1 MGYQYSGDFSG
12 NMTLYRGD
20 FSRIEKFDVAKTNA
34 WCFVGP
40 GIYLTNQRPIAQTY
54 RLKGS
59 GDEVVTLFSGEAKDR
74 NDAKEKAFENY
85 LWEACR
91 KDSSLQQN
99 LLYRRLKEDA
109 KYRKTQG
116 DLHRQGYEDLIEAG
130 LIEID
135 YVEHR
140 RLIYGV
146 SVKDTRRAGQGSTVR
161 DWKHSMPTL
170 KVTWYKNR
178 SAGFLSTFVFP
189 RGLIANNVV
198 HTHAPIRDRSFWELM
213 WDHKVGIGAHGET
226 KESYLDNNC
235 GKSSILSSGTAS
247 PRSSLTYSGEKGAL
261 AKIRK
266 ILTPYGVIGFEYNGG
281 QNTGGRP
288 HRAFCL
294 WDEDL
299 VNRHRVSLER

>member
-1 MGYQYSGDFSG
+1 MGYRYLGDFSG

-20 FSRIEKFDVAKTNA
+20 FSRIEKFDVAKTNT

-59 GDEVVTLFSGEAKDR
+59 GDEVITLFSGEAKDR
-74 NDAKEKAFENY
+74 NDAKEQAYEFFLREKLKVSNTWLEVT
-85 LWEACR
+85 
-91 KDSSLQQN
+91 
-99 LLYRRLKEDA
+99 RRLKSDA

-116 DLHRQGYEDLIEAG
+116 EAHRQEYEDLIESG

-135 YVEHR
+135 YLEPR

-146 SVKDTRRAGQGSTVR
+146 SVKDTRRSGQGSTVR

-189 RGLIANNVV
+189 RGLIANNVI
-198 HTHAPIRDRSFWELM
+198 HTHAPIKDRSFWELM
-213 WDHKVGIGAHGET
+213 WDHKVGIGVHGET
-226 KESYLDNNC
+226 KASYADNNC
-235 GKSSILSSGTAS
+235 GKSSILSSGTDS
-247 PRSSLTYSGEKGAL
+247 PRSGLTYSGEKGAL